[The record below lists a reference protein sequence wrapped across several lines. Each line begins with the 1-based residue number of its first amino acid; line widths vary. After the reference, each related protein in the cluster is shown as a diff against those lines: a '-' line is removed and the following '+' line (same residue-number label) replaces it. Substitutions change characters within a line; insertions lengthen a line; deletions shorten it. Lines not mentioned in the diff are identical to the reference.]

1 MSISTTFPPSAI
13 QYKEV
18 MTSGVQLVI
27 PTLLLFIAA
36 LFTTTWSH
44 DNAELIHN
52 EILLDTSSLSNKDTE
67 AHHRNHHHHHHH
79 HNHDDYK
86 DYDNNDYSNGED
98 DDDDEEE
105 DEDVYHQVESHHK
118 TQEVYPIVADMNTVS
133 SAARDL
139 SVSADTLPASSS
151 SVASSKEK
159 TTLNGNDDGTIS
171 STNSNRTPDFS
182 LEASPHVQ
190 VNLFCVIDHA
200 FCSKVAGALQDAA
213 KMFNDVVNIKNDLL

>member
-1 MSISTTFPPSAI
+1 
-13 QYKEV
+13 
-18 MTSGVQLVI
+18 MTSGARIVI
-27 PTLLLFIAA
+27 PTLILFIAA
-36 LFTTTWSH
+36 LFTATWAH

-52 EILLDTSSLSNKDTE
+52 EILVDTSSHSNKDTE
-67 AHHRNHHHHHHH
+67 AHHRKHHHHHH
-79 HNHDDYK
+79 HNHDYYK
-86 DYDNNDYSNGED
+86 DHDNDIDYSND
-98 DDDDEEE
+98 DDDNHDA
-105 DEDVYHQVESHHK
+105 YHQVESHHK

-139 SVSADTLPASSS
+139 SISADSLPTSSS

-213 KMFNDVVNIKNDLL
+213 RMFNDVVNIKNDLL